1 MSLRPSLPSIAGSN
15 QNLPQVNHLLCD
27 PPRCSSA
34 QRNSHSVLFISCAF
48 RQRFKR
54 FYAPETCAAM
64 PQKLNVR
71 KELLVSGITSI
82 RTAYSIVDVRAGLRD
97 SRTSFPCAKVL
108 QVSTARIGRVDG
120 VITFAPVPNAEIHE
134 ERPKASP
141 LGLIP
146 LGLHFCQ
153 KLIRLCEFYI
163 NLLASQR
170 SSFGGRKV
178 LLSSE
183 PFGGTPRQQ
192 GCNGVNSDF
201 SHDRLPQLPAYTGRL
216 FFSLS
221 RSYLHI
227 PSTAAIGGPRGAT
240 VRGYCDA

>member
-1 MSLRPSLPSIAGSN
+1 MLD
-15 QNLPQVNHLLCD
+15 PQSFL
-27 PPRCSSA
+27 SF
-34 QRNSHSVLFISCAF
+34 FIDLSDF
-48 RQRFKR
+48 
-54 FYAPETCAAM
+54 FYAPAAKVAT
-64 PQKLNVR
+64 PSKLNVR
-71 KELLVSGITSI
+71 KELLGSGITSI
-82 RTAYSIVDVRAGLRD
+82 RTAYSVVDVRAGLRD

-201 SHDRLPQLPAYTGRL
+201 YHDRLPQLPAYTGRL

-227 PSTAAIGGPRGAT
+227 PSTAAIEGPRGAT